1 MAPTYSKFAS
11 ANQDSD
17 KGDQRKLRM
26 TLPPIP
32 LERPERVALE
42 SGSYVSFK
50 LRAVPTDATSQLY
63 SLSVPYYNTG
73 TPERWILFRKDLDK
87 VLIGQN
93 ITTGPPTYA
102 MTRRILEGAA
112 LAKFEEAT
120 TTRGT
125 ETLEHFGQVVDDM
138 GAYVFPRRALQME
151 KRYMRRYMRKPRR
164 LKMREY
170 MARVEELNNDLRY
183 FPAYVNGSRLLE
195 DELLDIYEYGVPAS
209 WQKRFLL
216 QGFDPLE
223 HSKQEFL
230 EFCERLEATE
240 DIFEEHSGAKRKARP
255 SDRYKVKEGKSALA
269 NRPSGNTRNQN
280 NRNSRFCRLHGQQS
294 SHDTGTCKVLLDQA
308 DKMKATWRTQPQQY
322 QKKRYNASP
331 YNKNTSFQ
339 KNSGER
345 DNKKRDFNA
354 TERAKTHVS
363 KGIEKN
369 LKEQI
374 DHFMATVSK
383 TESLSKDNTLDLE
396 NFNYDD
402 DIKSM
407 DEMTDIEDLIEDSE

>member
-1 MAPTYSKFAS
+1 MAPTYSKFAP
-11 ANQDSD
+11 ANQDTER
-17 KGDQRKLRM
+17 GDQRKLRM

-32 LERPERVALE
+32 LERPNRVALE

-50 LRAVPTDATSQLY
+50 LRAVPTDPTSQLY

-87 VLIGQN
+87 VLTGQN

-112 LAKFEEAT
+112 LAKFDESSV
-120 TTRGT
+120 TRGT
-125 ETLEHFGQVVDDM
+125 ETLEHFVQVINDM
-138 GAYVFPRRALQME
+138 GNYVFPRRALQME

-183 FPAYVNGSRLLE
+183 FPLYVNGSRLLE
-195 DELLDIYEYGVPAS
+195 DELLDIYEYGVPAT

-240 DIFEEHSGAKRKARP
+240 DIFEEQTGAKRKANP
-255 SDRYKVKEGKSALA
+255 SDRYKAKEGKRALA
-269 NRPSGNTRNQN
+269 NRSSGMPRKQNTK
-280 NRNSRFCRLHGQQS
+280 NSRFCRLHGQQQ

-308 DKMKATWRTQPQQY
+308 DKMKATWNTQPHQY
-322 QKKRYNASP
+322 QKKRFNAT

-345 DNKKRDFNA
+345 DTKKRDFRS
-354 TERAKTHVS
+354 TENGKSHTS
-363 KGIEKN
+363 NGIEKH

-374 DHFMATVSK
+374 DHFMASVSK
-383 TESLSKDNTLDLE
+383 TESLPKDNTLDLE

-402 DIKSM
+402 DIISI
-407 DEMTDIEDLIEDSE
+407 EELTDIDISISDSD